1 MRAETVSY
9 AKAVGGVIMKKINIK
24 AEGYV
29 HCKSNFYCVQD
40 LLNESHSLS
49 AGVNKLFGEIDSGN
63 WAISYLLSMYKHRKR
78 DFALFGEVEIFVGK
92 DRISFDDL
100 LKKSCYMDKSYPL
113 FSSNKTVEQL
123 VSKGLK
129 KNKSHLSPEEIR
141 EIFGIHEFRFKRP
154 LKGVGND
161 IFQAMAAIG
170 FSYGKEIF
178 CFPWLSKMRFDSYH
192 EHLPFLLETLEKLNM
207 TAIVPIG
214 K

>member
-1 MRAETVSY
+1 ME
-9 AKAVGGVIMKKINIK
+9 KLNIK

-29 HCKSNFYCVQD
+29 HCKSNFYCAQD
-40 LLNESHSLS
+40 LLNLNQDYSLS
-49 AGVNKLFGEIDSGN
+49 IGVNKLFGEIDSGN
-63 WAISYLLSMYKHRKR
+63 WAVSYLLSMYKHKR
-78 DFALFGEVEIFVGK
+78 QDFVLFGEVEIFAGK

-129 KNKSHLSPEEIR
+129 KNKSDLSSEEIR
-141 EIFGIHEFRFKRP
+141 EIFGIHEYRFKRP
-154 LKGVGND
+154 LRGVGND

-170 FSYGKEIF
+170 FSYGREIF
-178 CFPWLSKMRFDSYH
+178 CFPWLSKMRFEGYH
-192 EHLPFLLETLEKLNM
+192 EHLPFLLETLEKLDM